1 MSLSGLPVRLDR
13 VREVDP
19 LRTPACRVPGW
30 EGLAPVEALRV
41 AVPPR
46 ESVPREAP
54 VVWDVPS
61 AVGVRPPVRMRA
73 LELEPVPRAGV
84 RPPGCPA
91 EAAVVVGLRTA
102 VVVPR
107 RIPDARPET
116 FEEAVGVRAEVVV
129 PRRIPDER
137 VALFVGAGR
146 AIPVAPPRTVPRPPE
161 ADAVG
166 VRAAV
171 VVPRAMPAERAEG
184 VGAAPAARTADG
196 REAGVCTGRAIRAA
210 W

>member
-1 MSLSGLPVRLDR
+1 M
-13 VREVDP
+13 
-19 LRTPACRVPGW
+19 
-30 EGLAPVEALRV
+30 
-41 AVPPR
+41 
-46 ESVPREAP
+46 
-54 VVWDVPS
+54 VWDVPS
-61 AVGVRPPVRMRA
+61 VVGVRPPVRMRA
-73 LELEPVPRAGV
+73 LELEPVPRV
-84 RPPGCPA
+84 RAPGCPA

-116 FEEAVGVRAEVVV
+116 FEEVVGVRAEVVV

-137 VALFVGAGR
+137 VALFAGVGR

-161 ADAVG
+161 ADADVW
-166 VRAAV
+166 VRTAV

-196 REAGVCTGRAIRAA
+196 REAGVCTGRAVRAA

>member
-1 MSLSGLPVRLDR
+1 M
-13 VREVDP
+13 
-19 LRTPACRVPGW
+19 
-30 EGLAPVEALRV
+30 
-41 AVPPR
+41 
-46 ESVPREAP
+46 
-54 VVWDVPS
+54 
-61 AVGVRPPVRMRA
+61 RMRA
-73 LELEPVPRAGV
+73 LELEPVPRV
-84 RPPGCPA
+84 RAPGCPA
-91 EAAVVVGLRTA
+91 EAAVGVGLRTA

-116 FEEAVGVRAEVVV
+116 FEEVVGVRAEVVV

-137 VALFVGAGR
+137 VALFAGVGR

-161 ADAVG
+161 VDADVW
-166 VRAAV
+166 VRTAV

-196 REAGVCTGRAIRAA
+196 REAGVCTGRAVRAA